1 MALPDDPSSREFNRF
16 EDTSSGPAVRIA
28 DAAGTGALRQV
39 EKMNFDATNQL
50 RVAFIQPSLPTGTAN
65 IGVVG
70 LQQKLLAAMYAD
82 TVATL
87 EAGSRFTGTARD
99 TQVSTSAPYLAF
111 GTFRVEAISDKA
123 LSLFIDESTDGT
135 TWHTVYKKDAT
146 AVANYA
152 ETPVSLNV
160 VNLDWNC
167 TARYV
172 RAVIKNTE
180 ASDVNTICKMW
191 SRVIGD

>member
-28 DAAGTGALRQV
+28 DPAGTGALRQV

-50 RVAFIQPSLPTGTAN
+50 RVVFVQPALVAGTAT

-70 LQQKLLAAMYAD
+70 SQQKLLAAMYAD
-82 TVATL
+82 TVAIL
-87 EAGSRFTGTARD
+87 AAGATFTGTARD
-99 TQVSTSAPYLAF
+99 TQVAATAPFLSF

-123 LSLFIDESTDGT
+123 LSLFINESTDGT

-146 AVANYA
+146 AVADYA
-152 ETPVSLNV
+152 GTPASLNV

>member
-1 MALPDDPSSREFNRF
+1 MTMTRNRSDREFTKF

-28 DAAGTGALRQV
+28 DPAGTGALRQV

-50 RVAFIQPSLPTGTAN
+50 RVVFVQPALVAGTAT

-70 LQQKLLAAMYAD
+70 SHQKLLAAMYAD

-87 EAGSRFTGTARD
+87 AAGATFTGTARD
-99 TQVSTSAPYLAF
+99 TQVATTAPYLAF
-111 GTFRVEAISDKA
+111 GTFRVQALSDKA

-146 AVANYA
+146 AVADYA
-152 ETPVSLNV
+152 GTPASLNV

-167 TARYV
+167 TARFV

-180 ASDVNTICKMW
+180 ASAANTVCKMW

>member
-1 MALPDDPSSREFNRF
+1 MTISASRSDREWEKF

-28 DAAGTGALRQV
+28 DPAGTGALRQV

-50 RVAFIQPSLPTGTAN
+50 RVVFVQPALVAGTAT

-70 LQQKLLAAMYAD
+70 SHQKLLAAMYAD

-87 EAGSRFTGTARD
+87 AAGATFTGTSRD

-111 GTFRVEAISDKA
+111 GTFRVQALSDKA
-123 LSLFIDESTDGT
+123 LSLFIDESTDNS

-146 AVANYA
+146 AVVDYA
-152 ETPVSLNV
+152 GTPASLNV
-160 VNLDWNC
+160 VNLEWNC

-180 ASDVNTICKMW
+180 AIAANTVCKMW